1 MMCALGAVSAMETV
15 LRCWCGARRF
25 LGLHARCVTVGSTSV
40 RDAQVCVCV
49 TKELEIY
56 YTVKLSYIY
65 DRMGGGGLYS
75 RVRCASKKDV
85 DVSSF
90 PFVEFWHEGS
100 LPLA

>member
-1 MMCALGAVSAMETV
+1 MNDVRVRCGKCDGDGAEMLVWCASLLGVTRKMCY
-15 LRCWCGARRF
+15 CGFHKCERR
-25 LGLHARCVTVGSTSV
+25 AS
-40 RDAQVCVCV
+40 VCVCV

-65 DRMGGGGLYS
+65 DRMGGGGEGFYS

-90 PFVEFWHEGS
+90 PFVEF
-100 LPLA
+100 